1 MTDTSDARAS
11 SDGMKSRKQ
20 HRKVVQNARAIELA
34 MKRIA
39 LEIAE
44 ANDGLAGVAVVGIH
58 RRGVPLAKRLIRLL
72 REHDDGGCDSP
83 VDIPFGM
90 VDITLYRD
98 DVMFQS
104 LPKPQLNATEID
116 FDVTGKR
123 VVLVDDVLFT
133 GRTIRAAQDAIMDY
147 GRPSSIQLA
156 VLADRGGRE
165 LPIQPDY
172 CGKQIETGPG
182 QSVRVHVSET
192 DGEDRVYLVSEEPFN
207 GA

>member
-1 MTDTSDARAS
+1 MSEGKESTEP
-11 SDGMKSRKQ
+11 RKQ
-20 HRKVVQNARAIELA
+20 LRKVVQNARAIDLA

-58 RRGVPLAKRLIRLL
+58 RRGVPLGKRLIRLL
-72 REHDDGGCDSP
+72 RDHGDEGADAP

-133 GRTIRAAQDAIMDY
+133 GRTVRAALDAIMDY
-147 GRPSSIQLA
+147 GRPASIQLA

-172 CGKQIETGPG
+172 CGKQIEAGPR
-182 QSVRVHVSET
+182 QSVRVHVQET
-192 DGEDRVYLVSEEPFN
+192 DGEDRVYLVSEEPGD

>member
-1 MTDTSDARAS
+1 MPSDTP
-11 SDGMKSRKQ
+11 KQ
-20 HRKVVQNARAIELA
+20 SPATGAADTKRRKVVQNARAIDLA

-44 ANDGLAGVAVVGIH
+44 ANDGLGEVAVVGIH
-58 RRGVPLAKRLIRLL
+58 RRGVPLGKRLIRLL
-72 REHDDGGCDSP
+72 EEHVGAEGPRE
-83 VDIPFGM
+83 IPFGM

-123 VVLVDDVLFT
+123 IVLVDDVLYT
-133 GRTIRAAQDAIMDY
+133 GRTIRAALDAIMDY
-147 GRPSSIQLA
+147 GRPASIQLA

-172 CGKQIETGPG
+172 CGKQIEAGAG
-182 QSVRVHVSET
+182 QSVRVHVKET
-192 DGEDRVYLVSEEPFN
+192 DGEDRVYLWSEEPHD

>member
-1 MTDTSDARAS
+1 MSDRAAS
-11 SDGMKSRKQ
+11 GTKGRKI
-20 HRKVVQNARAIELA
+20 VQNARGIALA

-44 ANDGLAGVAVVGIH
+44 ANDGLTDVAVVGIH
-58 RRGVPLAKRLIRLL
+58 RRGVPLGKRLIRLL
-72 REHDDGGCDSP
+72 EEHEASEGA
-83 VDIPFGM
+83 VQIPFGM

-104 LPKPQLNATEID
+104 LPKPQLNATEIA

-123 VVLVDDVLFT
+123 IVLVDDVLYT
-133 GRTIRAAQDAIMDY
+133 GRTIRAALDAIMDY
-147 GRPSSIQLA
+147 GRPASIQLA

-182 QSVRVHVSET
+182 QSVRVHVTEA
-192 DGEDRVYLVSEEPFN
+192 DGEDRVYLLSEEPRD

>member
-1 MTDTSDARAS
+1 MSDTDGTNTAPNPSQKLRS
-11 SDGMKSRKQ
+11 K
-20 HRKVVQNARAIELA
+20 HRKVVQNARAIDLA
-34 MKRIA
+34 MRRIA

-44 ANDGLAGVAVVGIH
+44 ANDGLEDIAVVGIH
-58 RRGVPLAKRLIRLL
+58 RRGVPLGKRLIRLL
-72 REHDDGGCDSP
+72 MAQGDAI
-83 VDIPFGM
+83 DIPFGM

-123 VVLVDDVLFT
+123 IVLVDDVLYT
-133 GRTIRAAQDAIMDY
+133 GRTIRAALDAIMDY

-172 CGKQIETGPG
+172 CGKQIEVGPRE
-182 QSVRVHVSET
+182 SVRVHVSET
-192 DGEDRVYLVSEEPFN
+192 DGEDRVYLIREDPSEEPREDS
-207 GA
+207 